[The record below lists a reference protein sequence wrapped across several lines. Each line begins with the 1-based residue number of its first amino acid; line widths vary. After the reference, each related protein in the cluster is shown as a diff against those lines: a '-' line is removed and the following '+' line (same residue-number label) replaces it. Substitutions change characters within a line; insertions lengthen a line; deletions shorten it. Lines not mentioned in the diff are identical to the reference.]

1 MAEVDL
7 GIPGLEWR
15 STLGRGGSG
24 TVYQAFDEAHGRQVA
39 VKVLD
44 RALDDPGRR
53 RFDRERRAMGA
64 LSSHPNIVTILTS
77 GVSSHG
83 LPYLVMDQMPNGS
96 LADQLRNG
104 PLDVDQVIDI
114 GRHLASAL
122 GAAHRAGIVHCD
134 VKPDN
139 VLMSDTGVPML
150 TDFGI
155 ASVAGDLSM
164 RVTVSAT
171 PSFGAPEIL
180 NGRDPDRRSDI
191 YSLAA
196 TLFACLDGHPPFG
209 ETSETMLGVL
219 YQILNDP
226 VPVIERSDVPTHVV
240 RALQRA
246 MAKDP
251 DERPATMDDF
261 AAELTDETPARTTPA
276 RTIPAR
282 TTPVAPVPPAARPGD
297 RSATIV
303 RRGRRS
309 TFAGVAVIGLLVIGI
324 LGRWLVAGGGDQIEV
339 PDVAGLALTDA
350 SKVIFAAGLTSE
362 HGPACESAVVR
373 SSEPAA
379 GTAVDPDSVITLAI
393 DPCIV
398 PDFVG
403 MRLQE
408 AIDLIITID
417 GLSISWDDYC
427 EDVVLDQS
435 PSAGSVVEVDTTI
448 AIELRPC

>member
-1 MAEVDL
+1 MVDVDL
-7 GIPGLEWR
+7 GIPGLEWQ

-24 TVYQAFDEAHGRQVA
+24 TVYRAFDEAHGRQVA

-53 RFDRERRAMGA
+53 RFDRERRAMGS
-64 LSSHPNIVTILTS
+64 LGSHPNIVTILTS

-96 LADQLRNG
+96 LADRLRNG
-104 PLDVDQVIDI
+104 PLDADQVVDI
-114 GRHLASAL
+114 GRHLADAL
-122 GAAHRAGIVHCD
+122 AAAHRAGIVHCD
-134 VKPDN
+134 VKPEN

-155 ASVAGDLSM
+155 ASVAGDLTM

-196 TLFACLDGHPPFG
+196 TLFACLEGHPPYG

-219 YQILNDP
+219 YQIINGP
-226 VPVIERSDVPTHVV
+226 VPTIERADVPPHVV
-240 RALQRA
+240 RALEQA

-251 DERPATMDDF
+251 DDRPATMDDF
-261 AAELTDETPARTTPA
+261 AAELTGKATVGT
-276 RTIPAR
+276 
-282 TTPVAPVPPAARPGD
+282 APVPVAAGPEHQ
-297 RSATIV
+297 SATIV

-309 TFAGVAVIGLLVIGI
+309 TLAGVAVLGLLVIGV
-324 LGRWLVAGGGDQIEV
+324 LGRWLVVGDDDRIEV
-339 PDVAGLALTDA
+339 PDITGLALTDA
-350 SKVIFAAGLTSE
+350 TKAVVAAGLTSD

-373 SSEPAA
+373 SSEPPV
-379 GTAVDPDSVITLAI
+379 GTAVDPESVVTLDIA
-393 DPCIV
+393 PCIV

-408 AIDLIITID
+408 AIDLVITID

-427 EDVVLDQS
+427 EDVVLGQS
-435 PSAGSVVEVDTTI
+435 PPAGSAVDVDATI